1 MPTIHPSSIIE
12 GDVQLADDVVVGP
25 FCTLQGT
32 VTIGAGTKIMPNCH
46 VFGLTSMGEG
56 NVLWPGT
63 VLGGPPQDINFDQD
77 CEEPGLMIG
86 DRNTFREGV
95 TVHRGKTD
103 QSTRIGNDNYFMT
116 NSHVGH
122 DSILGNNIQLAT
134 GSMLGGHTII
144 DDRVIIG
151 GASGVHQFCRIGEGA
166 MIGGGAGTALDVPPW
181 FLLTTISTC
190 SSVNLIGMQRS
201 GMSPESITSRKD
213 VFKTLYRERRSLKG
227 AIEVLRSRM
236 DDPVVAEYV
245 EFIESSDRG
254 ICRGP
259 QRKHARSGY

>member
-1 MPTIHPSSIIE
+1 MATIHPTSIIE
-12 GDVQLADDVVVGP
+12 GNVELADDVIVGP

-151 GASGVHQFCRIGEGA
+151 GASCVHQFCRIGEGA
-166 MIGGGAGTALDVPPW
+166 LISGLSGASLDVPPW
-181 FLLTTISTC
+181 FIVTSISVC
-190 SSVNLIGMQRS
+190 SSLNIIGMRRS
-201 GMSPESITSRKD
+201 DMSSEDIETRRW
-213 VFKTLYRERRSLKG
+213 VYKTLYRQRRSVTG
-227 AIEVLRSRM
+227 ALEVLRSRIN
-236 DDPVVAEYV
+236 DPVVAQYV

-259 QRKHARSGY
+259 QRKHIRG